1 MKKRVFKYRIIGILL
16 FLIEVFIF
24 ILFSFGS
31 YDSFANFTSQEI
43 FSQES
48 CLFLFAVAVA
58 FTSFLSLISLL
69 FRSRYT
75 ILFLNIHYSIILLL
89 FLIGMMQL
97 IYRNDYYK
105 EDNWKFITIIS
116 IILILIFMVNF
127 FKIKRIDFLELDE
140 IGKPN

>member
-1 MKKRVFKYRIIGILL
+1 
-16 FLIEVFIF
+16 
-24 ILFSFGS
+24 
-31 YDSFANFTSQEI
+31 
-43 FSQES
+43 
-48 CLFLFAVAVA
+48 
-58 FTSFLSLISLL
+58 
-69 FRSRYT
+69 
-75 ILFLNIHYSIILLL
+75 
-89 FLIGMMQL
+89 MMQL